1 MVATNSSAAAH
12 PKTKVTSIR
21 WSETDVAK
29 LIELWSTNLSNAE
42 IAKILKREES
52 AVAVK
57 ASRINLPRRKQM
69 KSKDSKAR
77 VRPCLRCQTPFYSG
91 GPGNRF
97 CDPCKDSSDWKNGN
111 DHYATAGGIDP
122 WQALRKRPNR
132 PKNAGRLPTPPG
144 IN

>member
-1 MVATNSSAAAH
+1 MEASHSRAAAQIK
-12 PKTKVTSIR
+12 PRTTSIR

-29 LIELWSTNLSNAE
+29 LIELWSTDLSNAE

-69 KSKDSKAR
+69 KSANSKAR
-77 VRPCLRCQTPFYSG
+77 VRPCLRCTTPFYSA

-97 CDPCKDSSDWKNGN
+97 CEPCKDSSDWKNGN
-111 DHYATAGGIDP
+111 DHFSTAGGY
-122 WQALRKRPNR
+122 
-132 PKNAGRLPTPPG
+132 
-144 IN
+144 

>member
-1 MVATNSSAAAH
+1 MQQPICDIAQAFPTPFFAREPSMVATNSSAAAH
-12 PKTKVTSIR
+12 TKAKTTSIR

-29 LIELWSTNLSNAE
+29 LIELWSTDLSNAE

-111 DHYATAGGIDP
+111 DHYSAVGGY
-122 WQALRKRPNR
+122 
-132 PKNAGRLPTPPG
+132 
-144 IN
+144 